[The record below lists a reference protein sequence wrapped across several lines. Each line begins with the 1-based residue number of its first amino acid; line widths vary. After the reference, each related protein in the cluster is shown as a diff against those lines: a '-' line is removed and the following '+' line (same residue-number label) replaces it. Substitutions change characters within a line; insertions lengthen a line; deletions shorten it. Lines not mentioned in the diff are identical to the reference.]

1 MNENIIL
8 RIENLSKSM
17 TDGDGTLIQLY
28 QQVNMQLLEGQSIA
42 LIGPSGSGKSTLLA
56 MVAGLEPVSEG
67 EIWLFQQPISQ
78 LDDESLSRLRADYL
92 GFVFQSFML
101 IPGFTAAENLQMAR
115 YIQGQ
120 SLTFSQARDVLAHV
134 GLADKAGQDVACLSG
149 GEQQRVA
156 LARAIVCQPR
166 LLIADEPTG
175 NLDPVT
181 GQRISDLM
189 FELNRDRQISLLL
202 ATHDEQ
208 LAKRCQNRYEIRQG
222 GLYEC

>member
-1 MNENIIL
+1 MA
-8 RIENLSKSM
+8 
-17 TDGDGTLIQLY
+17 DGDGILIQLY

-56 MVAGLEPVSEG
+56 MVAGLEPISDG
-67 EIWLFQQPISQ
+67 EIWLFQQPMSQ
-78 LDDESLSRLRADYL
+78 LDDESLSKLRADYL

-115 YIQGQ
+115 YIQGH
-120 SLTFSQARDVLAHV
+120 SLTFSQARDVLAQV
-134 GLADKAGQDVACLSG
+134 GLADKAGQDVSRLSG

-181 GQRISDLM
+181 GQHISDLM
-189 FELNRDRQISLLL
+189 FELNKERQISLLL
-202 ATHDEQ
+202 ATHDEK
-208 LAKRCQNRYEIRQG
+208 LAMRCQYRYEIRQG
-222 GLYEC
+222 GLYVC